1 MADLEKKYG
10 AILKYEEQFAY
21 TLGREVID
29 KPEASVWMILLPV
42 LFVHHAYRVNRYK
55 EAVRSFARGILDSR
69 QRALDMAR
77 RQIESGG
84 REEIRGEDFFSE
96 LDSASESDRMLA
108 EKQLEVIR
116 IQHEHYL
123 RLLSASGDN
132 YGDLIRNAYKEA
144 MYYRE
149 FVDRLTA
156 AEQDLNRY
164 LTENVHKDE
173 GSRAV
178 VQRMEDFCADLRG
191 REVKSFF

>member
-1 MADLEKKYG
+1 MGDLEKKYEL
-10 AILKYEEQFAY
+10 ILNYEEQFAY

-77 RQIESGG
+77 RQIESGA

-96 LDSASESDRMLA
+96 LDSASERDLVLA

-116 IQHEHYL
+116 IQQEHYL
-123 RLLSASGDN
+123 RLLDAPGDN
-132 YGDLIRNAYKEA
+132 YGDLIRNAYNEA
-144 MYYRE
+144 GQYRE
-149 FVDRLTA
+149 YVSRLTA
-156 AEQDLNRY
+156 AEQELNRY
-164 LTENVHKDE
+164 LSENVHTDE
-173 GSRAV
+173 DSRAV
-178 VQRMEDFCADLRG
+178 VQRMEDLCADLRG